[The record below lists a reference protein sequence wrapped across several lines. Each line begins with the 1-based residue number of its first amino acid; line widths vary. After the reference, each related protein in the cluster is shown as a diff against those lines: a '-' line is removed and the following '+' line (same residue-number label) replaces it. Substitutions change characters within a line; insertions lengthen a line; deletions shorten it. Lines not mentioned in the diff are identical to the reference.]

1 MAMHFAV
8 TGVGYTGRRVCF
20 LLPENKLVCINRSA
34 VGGLPDGATILQ
46 LDLDHAASDA
56 IQLPTPCTVLYTIPP
71 RATDEPD
78 PRLAGFLAGL
88 AADVH
93 RIVYLST
100 TGVYGNRHGKT
111 VTEQDSP
118 MPETGRAQR
127 RLAAEELMG
136 AWCEENQTELIILR
150 VPGIYGPG
158 RIGRERITAGEP
170 IIAESESSPGNRI
183 HVDDLAACCVTAMT
197 APIPPGVYNVG
208 DGYHRSGTWF
218 SQSVAAL
225 LKLPPLPEISRAKAL
240 ETFGDMRLSFLAE
253 SRIVETSKM
262 REVMG
267 FTPTYT
273 DPVDGISAS
282 LAE

>member
-1 MAMHFAV
+1 MHFVVA
-8 TGVGYTGRRVCF
+8 GVGYTGRRVCF
-20 LLPENKLVCINRSA
+20 RLPRTALVCLNRS
-34 VGGLPDGATILQ
+34 VVSGLPDGVTTLR
-46 LDLDHAASDA
+46 LDLDHAAPEI
-56 IQLPTPCTVLYTIPP
+56 IQLPAPCTVLYTIPP

-78 PRLAGFLAGL
+78 SRLAGFLAGL

-100 TGVYGNRHGKT
+100 TGVYGNRHGET

-118 MPETGRAQR
+118 MPETDRAQR
-127 RLAAEELMG
+127 RLAAEKLLG

-170 IIAESESSPGNRI
+170 VIAESESSPGNRI

-197 APIPPGVYNVG
+197 APVPPGAYNVG
-208 DGYHRSGTWF
+208 DGDHRSSTWF

-253 SRIVETSKM
+253 SRIVDTSKM

-273 DPVDGISAS
+273 DPIDGIRVS